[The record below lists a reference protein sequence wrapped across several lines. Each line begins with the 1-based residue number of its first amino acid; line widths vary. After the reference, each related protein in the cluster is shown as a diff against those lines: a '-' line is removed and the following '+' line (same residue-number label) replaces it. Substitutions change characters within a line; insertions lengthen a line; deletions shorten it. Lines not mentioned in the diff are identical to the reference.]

1 MDKPLYFDEMLTN
14 DLNELLTEYQNS
26 LRDGIEILDNF
37 EFQEL
42 LNEISNRKLQLAN
55 YNRRQSQVTK

>member
-26 LRDGIEILDNF
+26 LRDGIEILDDF

-55 YNRRQSQVTK
+55 YNHRQSQVTK